1 MTGGADSR
9 LVDALVGARR
19 AVGRM
24 ARLERVG
31 RVERVEREVARFDGL
46 SPVEFAAPRDAASAY
61 AVQDAVARE
70 LGWFASARP
79 SAWKVGAAARDATP
93 EAAPLPP
100 AGVVSSP
107 ARLAARDFVS
117 IGIEGE
123 LGFRLRQA
131 PDVDG
136 VIDDAIGELVVTIE
150 IVAPRFRDLGAMAP
164 LLRLAD
170 QGVHGALVVGSG
182 IRWRGPIDWARQVTI
197 VRRDGAVVRETRGGH
212 PLGDLRFLVAW
223 LARHAAS
230 RGYPLTAGDIVTAGT
245 WTGLLPAQAGELI
258 DVEFPGIGNVSV
270 AFM

>member
-19 AVGRM
+19 A
-24 ARLERVG
+24 LDRVG
-31 RVERVEREVARFDGL
+31 RVDEGVQREGARFDRL
-46 SPVEFAAPRDAASAY
+46 PPAEFAAPRDAAAAY
-61 AVQDAVARE
+61 AVQDAVAHE

-100 AGVVSSP
+100 AGVVRSP
-107 ARLAARDFVS
+107 AKLAARDLAS

-123 LGFRLRQA
+123 IAFRLRRA
-131 PDVDG
+131 PDVDA
-136 VIDDAIGELVVTIE
+136 IDDAIGEIVVTIE
-150 IVAPRFRDLGAMAP
+150 IVAPRFRDLAAMPP

-182 IRWRGPIDWARQVTI
+182 IRWREPIDWARQVAI
-197 VRRDGAVVRETRGGH
+197 VRRDGALVRETRGGH

-223 LARHAAS
+223 LARHAAA
-230 RGYPLTAGDIVTAGT
+230 RGYPLAAGDIVTAGT
-245 WTGLLPAQAGELI
+245 WTGLVAAQAGELI
-258 DVEFPGIGNVSV
+258 AVEFPGIGNASV
-270 AFM
+270 AFA